1 MRKVMD
7 LNSIKQN
14 SWVIA
19 LIALVACAAFFLGG
33 LAQAV
38 FIVIALGSV
47 WLFFQTVNRRLF
59 SVFPRHGDLAH
70 DHVLKRLWRVFVEVV
85 LQYRVVRDR
94 PVVGILHAFVLWGFF
109 AFGWVSANHLLLG
122 LRGLDKATGERTW
135 YGAFVAVWAVA
146 VLVGIIGLS
155 FRRFVLRPKALGEL
169 SPTSGAV
176 AFLISAL
183 MVTYLSGWRVFPVG
197 GTAWKVNWWLHTLS
211 FFALLVVIP
220 ISKHLH
226 LVLAPVTVFLCPET
240 TSSMRALREE
250 GDDLG
255 MIHFKDLGRKDVL
268 DVDACV
274 ECGRCTDFCPANLSG
289 GTLSPKEIILDLR
302 QGLLS
307 GGDVVA
313 GTAEE
318 KKQGKAFITE
328 EDMFQCFS
336 CGACEY
342 VCPVGVE
349 HVGRKILDLRRGLA
363 SEGRIS
369 SDRVNQLFTTMERAP
384 HNPWGIAHDTRQKL
398 IESKQFPIFDG
409 TQEWLFW
416 LGCGLSFD
424 AHGQAVAQA
433 MRQILDA
440 TAVSWGVL
448 ARETCC
454 GEPARRAG
462 NEYLFMELSGKLV
475 ESFEGARVKKIVT
488 CCPHCTTMLD
498 KDYRQIASYSQ
509 LGIEVMHHTEFIEE
523 LLPKLPLKSSSEDK
537 GRAPLGP
544 TSSLVTLTYHDPCY
558 LARGRGITAA
568 PREILHAAGIALTEA
583 AHHGQNTQCC
593 GAGGAQLFV
602 ADDTREQGKE
612 RVNQRRFA
620 ELMQTRATTVAVACP
635 YCPIMLR
642 DAANALQR
650 DDVEILDV
658 AEIVARNLAPRPGGG
673 ANLAIK

>member
-1 MRKVMD
+1 MD
-7 LNSIKQN
+7 LNSKKTN
-14 SWVIA
+14 SWVTGI
-19 LIALVACAAFFLGG
+19 IALVACAAFFLGG
-33 LAQAV
+33 PTQAV
-38 FIVIALGSV
+38 FIAIASSSV
-47 WLFFQTVNRRLF
+47 WLFFRTVNRRLF
-59 SVFPRHGDLAH
+59 SVFPKHGDLPH
-70 DHVLKRLWRVFVEVV
+70 DHIAKRLWRVFVEVV

-94 PVVGILHAFVLWGFF
+94 PAVGILHAFVLWGFF
-109 AFGWVSANHLLLG
+109 AFGWVSAKHMLLG
-122 LRGLDKATGERTW
+122 LRGLDKATPERTW

-155 FRRFVLRPKALGEL
+155 FRRFVLRPKALGKL

-183 MVTYLSGWRVFPVG
+183 MVTYILGWRVYPVG
-197 GTAWKVNWWLHTLS
+197 TLPWTVNWWLHTLS

-220 ISKHLH
+220 LSKHLH
-226 LVLAPVTVFLCPET
+226 LVLAPVTIFFRSET
-240 TSSMRALREE
+240 TSSMRALRED

-274 ECGRCTDFCPANLSG
+274 ECGRCTDLCPANLSG

-318 KKQGKAFITE
+318 KKEGKVFITE
-328 EDMFQCFS
+328 DDLFQCYS

-342 VCPVGVE
+342 VCPVGIE

-369 SDRVNQLFTTMERAP
+369 NDRVNQLFTTMERAP

-424 AHGQAVAQA
+424 PHGQVVAQS
-433 MRQILDA
+433 MQRILDA
-440 TAVSWGVL
+440 AGVSWGVL

-475 ESFEGARVKKIVT
+475 ESLEGARAKKIVT

-498 KDYRQIASYSQ
+498 KDYRQIASYAQ
-509 LGIEVMHHTEFIEE
+509 LGIEVRHHMEFIEAV
-523 LLPKLPLKSSSEDK
+523 LPKLPLKPS
-537 GRAPLGP
+537 G
-544 TSSLVTLTYHDPCY
+544 VTATYHDPCY

-568 PREILHAAGIALTEA
+568 PRKILHAAGVTITEA

-612 RVNQRRFA
+612 RVNQRRFT
-620 ELMQTRATTVAVACP
+620 ELMQTHATTVAVACP

-642 DAANALQR
+642 DAANAQKR
-650 DDVEILDV
+650 DDIEILDV
-658 AEIVARNLAPRPGGG
+658 AEIVARNLAPQAGSAVSAP
-673 ANLAIK
+673 